1 MADTKVKKQEWRAQ
15 FAAKFPQFAKIL
27 DGGAGEAEARSVFGD
42 DLINLVIDIAK
53 NPDNYDL
60 TTQAGINALDAK
72 IYATKYWNETT
83 AAAKAFDSLTE
94 GERLDQISNN
104 RINIANAYGDLGL
117 TTTELDEIS
126 KTATRRKLTGIALSQ
141 YINSKVGARAR
152 GRQDLME
159 TLDAQ
164 ALRKVAKQY
173 NYNPSDLEDQI
184 LASIQGKEY
193 NGEVITADT
202 FKKKGL
208 TAAKAAYFNLAPQLD
223 AGLTLD
229 DIFSPYRQIASRVL
243 EMPENSIDYS
253 DPKFS
258 AAFGSPSKPQ
268 MSLSEW
274 ETLLKTDDKYKY
286 KFTKQANDDAR
297 SLAMTIARAFGK
309 LG

>member
-1 MADTKVKKQEWRAQ
+1 MASTKAKKQEWRAQ

-27 DGGAGEAEARSVFGD
+27 DGGAGEQEARQTFGD
-42 DLINLVIDIAK
+42 DLIELIIDVAK

-94 GERLDQISNN
+94 GERLDQISTN

-184 LASIQGKEY
+184 LAAIQGKEY
-193 NGEVITADT
+193 NGEIITSDT
-202 FKKKGL
+202 FKKKGMQV
-208 TAAKAAYFNLAPQLD
+208 AKAAYFNLAPQID

-229 DIFSPYRQIASRVL
+229 DIFSPYRQVASRVL
-243 EMPENSIDYS
+243 EMPENAIDYS

-258 AAFGSPSKPQ
+258 VVFGSPSTPQ
-268 MSLSEW
+268 PSLTQW
-274 ETLLKTDDKYKY
+274 ETILKTDDKYKY
-286 KFTKQANDDAR
+286 KFTKQANDDAKR
-297 SLAMTIARAFGK
+297 MAMTIARAFGK